1 MPATVDLPHLIKG
14 KRMLVIEDGP
24 TLTHGG
30 MNFGAG
36 VLAAKQQGAGE
47 LVDPRAYAV
56 GMI

>member
-1 MPATVDLPHLIKG
+1 
-14 KRMLVIEDGP
+14 MLVIEDGP

-30 MNFGAG
+30 MNIGAG